1 VTVRSVGEEPMISV
15 EGVGK
20 RFGDTQ
26 ALAGVSLR
34 AAPGEVVGLLDPN
47 GAGKTTLVRILST
60 LLRPDAGRATVAG
73 LDVVRDAA
81 AVRSVIGL
89 AGQSAAL
96 DEVLTGRENLELVG
110 RLYGLGRRER
120 HRRAGEV
127 LDRLGLTDAS
137 DRRVGTYSG
146 GMRRRLDLGATLV
159 GRPRVLLLD
168 EPTAGLDP
176 RSRNDLWQFVDELA
190 AGGATVMLTSHQLEE
205 VERLAHRIVVIDRGR
220 VIAEGTADALKR
232 QVGGDVLEARLADAG
247 DLAAGRALLA
257 AVGDGAPQVD
267 TAERRVSIPT
277 AGGTAALVS
286 AGQRLEGAGIALADL
301 GIRHPSLDDV
311 FFSLTGRPGADRT
324 GDEPADVPR
333 AEPAPG
339 RPRPHQEAPEDDR
352 PGGPSGAVSDTLG
365 ITRRYLTRYARTP
378 QLLFFATVQ
387 PVLFVLGLAAVFGGL
402 VEATEGGSYIQ
413 YLIPGVLV
421 MNVILAAG
429 ASGVGL
435 AEDMHAGIIDR
446 FRSLPMARSAVL
458 VGRTLADLARNAG
471 AVTLMLVAGFA
482 LGFRLQGTLAQGL
495 AAFALALLF
504 GYAFT
509 WVFAAVGL
517 AVKDVQAAQFAGFA
531 PILPLVFLSG
541 AWVPVATMSDAVQGF
556 ARNQPV
562 NVTIEAVRSLADGT
576 PDAAL
581 LAKSLAWSLA
591 ILALAATLA
600 VRQYRTATS

>member
-20 RFGDTQ
+20 RFGDTE

-34 AAPGEVVGLLDPN
+34 AAPGEVVGLLGPN

-220 VIAEGTADALKR
+220 VIAEGTADALI
-232 QVGGDVLEARLADAG
+232 G
-247 DLAAGRALLA
+247 
-257 AVGDGAPQVD
+257 
-267 TAERRVSIPT
+267 
-277 AGGTAALVS
+277 
-286 AGQRLEGAGIALADL
+286 
-301 GIRHPSLDDV
+301 
-311 FFSLTGRPGADRT
+311 
-324 GDEPADVPR
+324 
-333 AEPAPG
+333 
-339 RPRPHQEAPEDDR
+339 
-352 PGGPSGAVSDTLG
+352 
-365 ITRRYLTRYARTP
+365 
-378 QLLFFATVQ
+378 
-387 PVLFVLGLAAVFGGL
+387 
-402 VEATEGGSYIQ
+402 
-413 YLIPGVLV
+413 
-421 MNVILAAG
+421 
-429 ASGVGL
+429 
-435 AEDMHAGIIDR
+435 
-446 FRSLPMARSAVL
+446 
-458 VGRTLADLARNAG
+458 
-471 AVTLMLVAGFA
+471 
-482 LGFRLQGTLAQGL
+482 
-495 AAFALALLF
+495 
-504 GYAFT
+504 
-509 WVFAAVGL
+509 
-517 AVKDVQAAQFAGFA
+517 
-531 PILPLVFLSG
+531 
-541 AWVPVATMSDAVQGF
+541 
-556 ARNQPV
+556 
-562 NVTIEAVRSLADGT
+562 
-576 PDAAL
+576 
-581 LAKSLAWSLA
+581 
-591 ILALAATLA
+591 
-600 VRQYRTATS
+600 